1 MEGASG
7 KLAGLQS
14 IVLPPGQ
21 TTMESR
27 GRKNHTR
34 ADTLVNIHKALLVL
48 EGMMMD
54 IAPDVSKDTPED
66 HMSNSGSSSGK
77 QTVRSE
83 AVPRLGKQVF
93 SPAMDSLNMISGWY
107 PNLVKKGIIKPKAL
121 PEGPDAYMEGLTF
134 LNDLKPRLEEKLN
147 RASKFDRLESDGA
160 DGGGHEKKD
169 ELGRGKSDGDAK
181 VEAGKLV
188 LGVGPAFPSGKS
200 MVVSDKQMVEHAPPT
215 PAIVVCGGESVVES
229 DKPMVEPA
237 PPSPAIVVCGGESV
251 VESGKPMLGRAGPCP
266 DIFDCGGDDKKDEM
280 DIAKLF
286 DEFQSETDAESESVM
301 GSDTNEGMSI
311 VKSDKLILDPAD
323 LIPTRL
329 EQYSVQDPDHDEM
342 DRGKPGTL
350 LSMEAKAAE
359 AAAHEAYRFAS
370 EIRCWESAWS
380 KTCNFFTDTTALS
393 SMQFTHYTP
402 GNMSYHRVGSTPE
415 TLQIFSVKLAKI
427 GGGLA
432 WPLSVYGVVAARDI
446 VDHNRNILFSCSRSQ
461 AQELR
466 QDDPFLHLIGPS
478 RAIVFTDMV
487 DFEIQLKVKAS
498 SQIVLLESKGKALP
512 KGFHGY
518 IVLSRQVVS
527 VEAEGVLDLAL
538 EAYSRSGDTTT
549 AQGHVRFLPKYCGIS
564 QDKCFLDDV
573 EVVITVAWSLV
584 ATIKRELVLERGIR
598 ASLTVNFLPNS
609 FQGQG
614 RTNSRTWM
622 REAAIYRC
630 PRTFQLAIV
639 MTG

>member
-1 MEGASG
+1 
-7 KLAGLQS
+7 
-14 IVLPPGQ
+14 
-21 TTMESR
+21 
-27 GRKNHTR
+27 
-34 ADTLVNIHKALLVL
+34 
-48 EGMMMD
+48 
-54 IAPDVSKDTPED
+54 
-66 HMSNSGSSSGK
+66 
-77 QTVRSE
+77 
-83 AVPRLGKQVF
+83 
-93 SPAMDSLNMISGWY
+93 
-107 PNLVKKGIIKPKAL
+107 
-121 PEGPDAYMEGLTF
+121 
-134 LNDLKPRLEEKLN
+134 
-147 RASKFDRLESDGA
+147 
-160 DGGGHEKKD
+160 
-169 ELGRGKSDGDAK
+169 
-181 VEAGKLV
+181 
-188 LGVGPAFPSGKS
+188 
-200 MVVSDKQMVEHAPPT
+200 
-215 PAIVVCGGESVVES
+215 
-229 DKPMVEPA
+229 
-237 PPSPAIVVCGGESV
+237 
-251 VESGKPMLGRAGPCP
+251 
-266 DIFDCGGDDKKDEM
+266 M

-487 DFEIQLKVKAS
+487 DFEIQLKVKGTTKSEDKALISYVCNYNGGCSPGVSTLCIEKFFCTLELCLQRIRRTVQATILGVQVVKYGSWPFEYGGRVTCSPPSEGEMVCTDSGVTPIINLAS

-584 ATIKRELVLERGIR
+584 ATIKRELVLERGL
-598 ASLTVNFLPNS
+598 S
-609 FQGQG
+609 
-614 RTNSRTWM
+614 
-622 REAAIYRC
+622 EY
-630 PRTFQLAIV
+630 
-639 MTG
+639 